1 MPGAERAARGRIRH
15 MRRVYVG
22 KTKDVFTTDD
32 GKMLLLFKDSV
43 TGADGKIDSGANEVI
58 GEVAGKGNSS
68 FRLTLHFFE
77 LIKAAGIP
85 THFVSEGPL
94 PNSMVVRAARSYGL
108 EVVCRLRAWGSF
120 VKRYGKYI
128 EHGAPL
134 PSLVEFTIKDDQAG
148 DPLINSEAMVVLGI
162 ANAEAVDFMTRATR
176 QITALIAEDLA
187 SRDLELIDIKY
198 EFGEVDGQTVLIDEV
213 SGDSMRVARHGRVL
227 LQNELAEAV
236 LG

>member
-1 MPGAERAARGRIRH
+1 

-22 KTKDVFTTDD
+22 KTKDVFATDD

-85 THFVSEGPL
+85 THFVSEGPM
-94 PNSMVVRAARSYGL
+94 PNSMVVQAARSYGL

-120 VKRYGKYI
+120 VKRYGKFV
-128 EHGAPL
+128 EQGAAL

-148 DPLINSEAMVVLGI
+148 DPLINSEAMAALGI
-162 ANAEAVDFMTRATR
+162 AQAEAVEHMTSAAK
-176 QITALIAEDLA
+176 QITALIADDLA
-187 SRDLELIDIKY
+187 SRGLELIDIKY
-198 EFGEVDGQTVLIDEV
+198 EFGEVDGETVLIDEV
-213 SGDSMRVARHGRVL
+213 SGDSMRAVRSGQVL
-227 LQNELAEAV
+227 LQTELAEAV